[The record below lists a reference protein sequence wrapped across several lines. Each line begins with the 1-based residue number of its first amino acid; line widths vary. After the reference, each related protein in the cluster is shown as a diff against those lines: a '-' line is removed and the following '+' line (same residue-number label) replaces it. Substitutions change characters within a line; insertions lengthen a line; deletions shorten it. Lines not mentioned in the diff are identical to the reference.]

1 MAKFTTRLDNNFC
14 VLSHK
19 TSTSQSSILL
29 SRTSRKNLQLQLSP
43 SKHLLD
49 FKVLC
54 SIKEKENVKGEI
66 EKVGGGASSG
76 GLVNG
81 VRVEELDRKAGLGRE
96 NASKEAGFDLVWPPW
111 KNIPQRYKL
120 IGTTSLAF
128 VICNM
133 DKVGC

>member
-1 MAKFTTRLDNNFC
+1 MAKFTLRLDNNFC
-14 VLSHK
+14 FLSHN
-19 TSTSQSSILL
+19 TSTSQSSIFLN
-29 SRTSRKNLQLQLSP
+29 RTLRKNLQSRLSP
-43 SKHLLD
+43 SKHRLK

-54 SIKEKENVKGEI
+54 SIKEKENVKDER
-66 EKVGGGASSG
+66 EKVGAADG

-81 VRVEELDRKAGLGRE
+81 VSVEELDRKAGLGRE
-96 NASKEAGFDLVWPPW
+96 SGSSEVGFDLVWPPW

-133 DKVGC
+133 DKVGS